1 MCGISGLYKL
11 KGGEILDSELSHMR
25 DALKH
30 RGPDGAANFISK
42 NKNVGLSQRRLAII
56 DLSPEAACPMTNE
69 DGTVW
74 ITFNGE
80 IYNFQELR
88 EDLLKKGHTLKTHG
102 DTETILHGYEEYG
115 TDVVKRLNGMFAFV
129 IWDEKREVLF
139 AARDHIGIKPFY
151 YAVQDDT
158 FYFGSEPKAI
168 LAHPSFRK
176 ELAKENVSYYLTF
189 ACMPAPLTLFRD
201 IKKLPAAHFL
211 LIEKGADVNVRE
223 YWNPL
228 MREGE
233 SEKSEEEYIHEIRS
247 LLTDSIRKQMVSDVP
262 FGCFLSGGIDSSTNA
277 TLMSRAIGKPVETFS
292 VGSDEHPH
300 YNEFEYSR
308 KIVELLG
315 AKSHE
320 LIVSEKDLLAFL
332 PDYGFSADDPNG
344 DQICFL
350 VYYLSKLIRKSCV
363 IVAQVGEGADELFA
377 GYPAYLL
384 SVRLHNAG
392 WRFLRYLPR
401 FLRKIPHWMLSPL
414 LSGKYEFQKEYFRR
428 LADGEEPFW
437 GNAIAF
443 TPSQKRQLLTPEYRA
458 TLTPGHEYATIKS
471 YYDEVDRVHPGADFL
486 ERLTYLELKI
496 RLPELLLARVDKMGM
511 AHSIEARVP
520 FLDKRLVELA
530 LHIPEKLK
538 LKKRITKY
546 ILKKAVQGI
555 IPDEIISRKK
565 QGFGAPMTEWLKNPK
580 TAEPLLAAIKNSK
593 LRELGILDYDYID
606 RIISLHQSGAVNHNF
621 RIWNLIS
628 LSLWYD
634 YWFSSNAS

>member
-1 MCGISGLYKL
+1 MCGISGLYKFG
-11 KGGEILDSELSHMR
+11 GGEVAEAELTKMR
-25 DALKH
+25 DTLVH
-30 RGPDGAANFISK
+30 RGPDSGGNFVSK
-42 NKNVGLSQRRLAII
+42 NKRAGLSQRRLAII

-69 DGTVW
+69 DGTIW

-88 EDLLKKGHTLKTHG
+88 ADLLKKGHMLKTHG
-102 DTETILHGYEEYG
+102 DTEAILHGYEEYG

-129 IWDEKREVLF
+129 IWDEKKELLF

-151 YAVQDDT
+151 YAVQEGT

-168 LAHPSFRK
+168 LAHPSFTK
-176 ELAKENVSYYLTF
+176 DLAKENISYYLTF
-189 ACMPAPLTLFRD
+189 ACLPAPLTLFRD
-201 IKKLPAAHFL
+201 IKKLPAAHL
-211 LIEKGADVNVRE
+211 LLVDRSGSVRVEE

-228 MREGE
+228 HEGSQAPKNEREYV
-233 SEKSEEEYIHEIRS
+233 EEVRA
-247 LLTDSIRKQMVSDVP
+247 LLTDSIKKQMVSDVP

-292 VGSDEHPH
+292 IGSDEHPH
-300 YNEFEYSR
+300 YNEFEHSR

-320 LIVSEKDLLAFL
+320 LIVNEKDLLAFL
-332 PDYGFSADDPNG
+332 PKYGFFADDPNG

-350 VYYLSKLIRKSCV
+350 VYYLSELIRKSGV

-377 GYPAYLL
+377 GYPAYRL
-384 SVRLHNAG
+384 SVELHRAG
-392 WRFLRYLPR
+392 WKHLRRLPKA
-401 FLRKIPHWMLSPL
+401 LRSIPHRVISPL
-414 LSGKYEFQKEYFRR
+414 LSDKYEFQKEYFRR
-428 LADGEEPFW
+428 LAEGEEPFW

-443 TPSQKRQLLTPEYRA
+443 TPSQKELLLTLEYRV
-458 TLTPGHEYATIKS
+458 TLAPGHEYKTIKG
-471 YYDEVDRVHPGADFL
+471 YYDEVDRLHPDADFL

-520 FLDKRLVELA
+520 FLDKRLAELA
-530 LHIPEKLK
+530 IHIPEKLK

-555 IPDEIISRKK
+555 IPEEIIWRKK

-593 LRELGILDYDYID
+593 LRDLGILDYDYID

-634 YWFSSNAS
+634 YWFAKD